1 MIFRKKKVVQ
11 ADIER
16 FRIAFLQ
23 HTAMTDIT
31 YAAIVQPVE
40 ELIESLGLEKR
51 LAEAVDRICRNEHM
65 NNLGKKQAAV
75 LLVFLSVAEMAV
87 KQKVA
92 GLMLG
97 EQTHYELNR
106 VSVFLQFLNKSPV
119 GCNWLLQNLLI
130 EDAWRYLRGNSSS
143 FTPFMVAN
151 TPVQAVVSENPSVAE
166 QPAEE
171 FVHVQISADD
181 EEEEPISQTEISG
194 IEGLLSAEDDIED
207 PVSLLASAQSENE
220 TESAVNADEA
230 EVIAEEEESE
240 SEDDS
245 EDNGLSSIQALLNR

>member
-11 ADIER
+11 TDIER

-23 HTAMTDIT
+23 HTAMTDKT
-31 YAAIVQPVE
+31 YAAIVEPAE
-40 ELIESLGLEKR
+40 ELIEGLGLEKR
-51 LAEAVDRICRNEHM
+51 LADSVDRICRNEHM

-87 KQKVA
+87 KQKVS
-92 GLMLG
+92 GFTLG
-97 EQTHYELNR
+97 EQTHFELNR

-130 EDAWRYLRGNSSS
+130 EDAWRYLRGNSSA
-143 FTPFMVAN
+143 FAPFMVAN
-151 TPVQAVVSENPSVAE
+151 TSVQAVASENPAVAE

-181 EEEEPISQTEISG
+181 EEEEPISQTEILG

-207 PVSLLASAQSENE
+207 PVSLLASAEREKETDSDSIPKESE
-220 TESAVNADEA
+220 TV
-230 EVIAEEEESE
+230 VEEEDSE
-240 SEDDS
+240 VEDS
-245 EDNGLSSIQALLNR
+245 NEDNGLASIKALLNR

>member
-11 ADIER
+11 TDIER

-23 HTAMTDIT
+23 HTAMTDKT
-31 YAAIVQPVE
+31 YAAIVQPAE
-40 ELIESLGLEKR
+40 ELIEALGLEKR
-51 LAEAVDRICRNEHM
+51 LADAVDRICRNEHM

-92 GLMLG
+92 GFMLG

-143 FTPFMVAN
+143 FTPFMVN
-151 TPVQAVVSENPSVAE
+151 TPVQAVVSETPSVAE

-194 IEGLLSAEDDIED
+194 IEGLLSADDDIED

-220 TESAVNADEA
+220 TEPAINADEA